1 MENKNV
7 NENVKVE
14 NKGIETVIEKQEE
27 QRLKLFVEREGFV
40 GSNGEQY
47 WAYVVKGQVRGRD
60 IKIDFMPKDKG
71 GYEVLDIVYSA
82 SPKAELIMC
91 NETMTDANGKTT
103 RYVSY
108 KVLTKD
114 ALGEL
119 ECGVKPSRD
128 SDKAL
133 LTMLINQLN
142 AIANK

>member
-14 NKGIETVIEKQEE
+14 NKGTEIVIEKQEE
-27 QRLKLFVEREGFV
+27 QRLKLFVEREGFT

-47 WAYVVKGQVRGRD
+47 WAYVVKGQVRGRNV
-60 IKIDFMPKDKG
+60 KVDFMPKDKG
-71 GYEVLDIVYSA
+71 GYEVLDIVFSA
-82 SPKAELIMC
+82 SAKAELIIC
-91 NETMTDANGKTT
+91 NETMTDSNGKIT

-108 KVLTKD
+108 KVQTKD
-114 ALGEL
+114 ELGEL

-142 AIANK
+142 ATAKK

>member
-14 NKGIETVIEKQEE
+14 NKGTETVIEKQEE

-47 WAYVVKGQVRGRD
+47 WAYVVKGQVRGRN

-71 GYEVLDIVYSA
+71 GYEVLDIVFSA
-82 SPKAELIMC
+82 SAKAELIMC

-103 RYVSY
+103 KYISY
-108 KVLTKD
+108 KVHTED

-142 AIANK
+142 AVANK

>member
-14 NKGIETVIEKQEE
+14 NKGNETVIEKQEE
-27 QRLKLFVEREGFV
+27 QRLKLFVEREGFT

-47 WAYVVKGQVRGRD
+47 WAYVVKGQVRGRN

-71 GYEVLDIVYSA
+71 GYEVLDIVFSA
-82 SPKAELIMC
+82 SPKAELIML

-114 ALGEL
+114 ELGEL

-142 AIANK
+142 AKKQ